1 MTMKHRSHPSME
13 KLRASIKERHMSDTD
28 TQMLAQGQKYKVILP
43 EIGTEPL
50 YTNGFDTAVG
60 MAKEYGDGAEVVD
73 LELLAGD
80 PGAPAPLPGGEPPV
94 DPSVVGGSGSG
105 KPVDGESMAEADEL
119 KPYKPF
125 TPELMKVGV
134 KVGTPEAYMELTPE
148 GYVLTKGGE
157 RFKVAKGDE
166 WMVAQIELG
175 GETPLDGGYHKSVLT
190 PIGEGG
196 FDGGMEPDWKAL
208 AKAFGTSTGAVRDF
222 FLGGSLDPEGM
233 KVVQAKIN
241 ELEPGFEEYDGGEY
255 VRRLS
260 SALSKMGLPQ
270 QDINAAL
277 APVEEAM
284 KAKNS
289 KPAVTEAAI
298 DDLKAMV
305 GDTYQNQFGST
316 ETSMEEDFAEYGV
329 DANDVLSAV
338 AQVQSGAKVI
348 QGGSPEV
355 LVASKNGQNLISVD
369 GEVTQPATDEELASM
384 ICAFSLEN
392 HPVTQYLK
400 DPSAVDT
407 SDQLYASAYAA
418 LKGLVGEAAPKTEAD
433 GDAETRLR
441 DMLAGDDNLY
451 DAAISSGG
459 SPEDILATY
468 DGIQSGQIFRCPS
481 PVELLIAAKDGQ
493 FFVSVDGER
502 LDEEND
508 MMVAW
513 SLATCAS
520 ENGLIAQYLVPAD
533 QPFDREDGEPW
544 TSNYAELDTF
554 VGSQTE
560 AKKVPPAFLKNI
572 KKKGKKAA
580 ASKTE
585 ADGEGYPVW
594 ADLEAGRKVVHSG
607 DGATYWLKD
616 GQAFVKGGDVGRLK
630 KFSAAKFK
638 AMIEDPDDPLG
649 FIFTD
654 EGSKT
659 EADGDGWELL
669 DPWMGT
675 GDDNELYAYY
685 GNATVNQRPNG
696 QDGLEIHLSN
706 DDENGKTAPFEADD
720 VESFNAAA
728 ASLGLPSMDPDTFD
742 QMWATYE
749 DFALGESKGKGGV
762 KESVAKAFAGKIF
775 EGKRIRIAEED
786 ELGGDPDE
794 FFVAVQGDG
803 DPEVKFNGTSTFV
816 GPFTSPEAARSAVGS
831 DDVEVVDG
839 EGVPAGEGGSDV
851 PMATTGQEDE
861 EIQMDSKKPSAKR
874 LREAVLADIRKESGD
889 ESLNVNTSAG
899 KKPGVDD
906 SGSGNLDRKGVD
918 DGTTNQAPA
927 DAGSSNKLPV
937 GADRNPGDIPDGVST
952 LSNPMS
958 GGMSSNG
965 PDLSGAGKGKG
976 SVSEGAKAPC
986 KVGNLVK
993 VFRSGGGKVDS
1004 GNVMEATADKVMLEG
1019 GVEYDLKG
1027 HYIQVVA

>member
-1 MTMKHRSHPSME
+1 MKYRSHPSME
-13 KLRASIKERHMSDTD
+13 KLRASIKERSMSDTD

-94 DPSVVGGSGSG
+94 DPSVVAGKDSG
-105 KPVDGESMAEADEL
+105 KPIDGESVAEADDF

-134 KVGTPEAYMELTPE
+134 KVGTPEVHMELTPE

-196 FDGGMEPDWKAL
+196 FDGGMEPDWKSL

-222 FLGGSLDPEGM
+222 FLGGALDPEGM
-233 KVVQAKIN
+233 EAVRAKIN

-284 KAKNS
+284 KAKNG

-305 GDTYQNQFGST
+305 GNTYQNQFGST
-316 ETSMEEDFAEYGV
+316 EASMEEDFAEYGV
-329 DANDVLSAV
+329 DADDVLSAV
-338 AQVQSGAKVI
+338 AQVQSGTKVI

-400 DPSAVDT
+400 DPGAVDT

-418 LKGLVGEAAPKTEAD
+418 LKGLVGEAASKTEAD

-441 DMLAGDDNLY
+441 DMLVGDDNLY

-493 FFVSVDGER
+493 FFISVDGER

-520 ENGLIAQYLVPAD
+520 ENGLIAQYLVPAG

-560 AKKVPPAFLKNI
+560 GKKVPPAFLKNI
-572 KKKGKKAA
+572 KKKGKKTAA
-580 ASKTE
+580 PKTE
-585 ADGEGYPVW
+585 ANGE
-594 ADLEAGRKVVHSG
+594 
-607 DGATYWLKD
+607 
-616 GQAFVKGGDVGRLK
+616 
-630 KFSAAKFK
+630 
-638 AMIEDPDDPLG
+638 
-649 FIFTD
+649 
-654 EGSKT
+654 
-659 EADGDGWELL
+659 GWELL
-669 DPWMGT
+669 DPWMAPDG
-675 GDDNELYAYY
+675 EPLYAHHDSAEVKGSGDGMTITLD
-685 GNATVNQRPNG
+685 GNTADFQP
-696 QDGLEIHLSN
+696 
-706 DDENGKTAPFEADD
+706 DDH
-720 VESFNAAA
+720 ESFNAAA
-728 ASLGLPSMDPDTFD
+728 ASLGLPPMNSEMFD
-742 QMWATYE
+742 MMWGTYE
-749 DFALGESKGKGGV
+749 DYALGESKGKGGV
-762 KESVAKAFAGKIF
+762 KETVAKAFAGKVF

-786 ELGGDPDE
+786 ELGGDPNE

-839 EGVPAGEGGSDV
+839 EGVPTGEDDSAV

-889 ESLNVNTSAG
+889 ESLNVNTSTG

-1004 GNVMEATADKVMLEG
+1004 GNVMEATAGKVVLEG